1 MGLLAAARS
10 SHASVTA
17 VTTTSSPIAVV
28 VIAYGLRPTLV
39 AAVQSITAQRPSAE
53 VVVVHS
59 GEGNPTDHL
68 AQAGVNVRVI
78 RSATRLLPGA
88 ARNAGIAA
96 TRAPI
101 VAFLADDCIA
111 QPGWIEAR
119 LAAHQGGAASVAS
132 ALLCHR
138 PGNLVAFAA
147 HLSLYTRRLP
157 GACEDL
163 ALRYG
168 ASYQRALFDRHGLFR
183 DDIEGGEDT
192 EFHARLSET
201 ERPIW
206 RPDVQ
211 TIHTGPETLG
221 SFLSTQGQ
229 RGRRMAET
237 LRAIG
242 GPTNRTVATD
252 AIART
257 RRILV
262 EASRFTPANERWRIW
277 LAAPLIALGN
287 VAYARGAIN
296 SEPRT

>member
-1 MGLLAAARS
+1 M
-10 SHASVTA
+10 
-17 VTTTSSPIAVV
+17 
-28 VIAYGLRPTLV
+28 AYGLRPTLA
-39 AAVQSITAQRPSAE
+39 AAVRSVTAQRPSAE
-53 VVVVHS
+53 IVVVHS
-59 GEGNPTDHL
+59 GEGNPTEHL

-78 RSATRLLPGA
+78 RSETRLFPGA
-88 ARNAGIAA
+88 ARNVGIAA

-119 LAAHQGGAASVAS
+119 LAAHQSGAASVSS
-132 ALLCHR
+132 ALLCHK

-157 GACEDL
+157 GASPDL

-168 ASYQRALFDRHGLFR
+168 ASYQRSLFDRYGLFR
-183 DDIEGGEDT
+183 EDIEGGEDT
-192 EFHARLSET
+192 DFHMRLAEI

-211 TIHTGPETLG
+211 TIHTGPEALG
-221 SFLSTQGQ
+221 AFLTTQSQ
-229 RGRRMAET
+229 RGRRMAES

-242 GPTNRTVATD
+242 GPTNKTVATD
-252 AIART
+252 AVART

-262 EASRFTPANERWRIW
+262 EALRFTPANERWRVR

-287 VAYARGAIN
+287 IAYARGAL
-296 SEPRT
+296 SATGPRP